1 MLAHSALTEN
11 GLQAPASET
20 AMRDFPPMPKKFPNI
35 NVLIVDDEPLIRWS
49 LSETLGE
56 QGYSVLEA
64 GDGRGAVEAL
74 TQSAHPVDVVLLD
87 YRLPDSNALTLL
99 ATIRAVSPR
108 SRVVLMTAFGTPEVA
123 IEALRLG
130 AVCVVNKPLDM
141 HDVVDLVSRANSSS
155 VSPGGS
161 SPSVRAP
168 LY

>member
-20 AMRDFPPMPKKFPNI
+20 GMRDFPTMPKNSPTI

-49 LSETLGE
+49 LSETLGD
-56 QGYSVLEA
+56 QGYGVLEA
-64 GDGRGAVEAL
+64 EDGRGAVEAL
-74 TQSAHPVDVVLLD
+74 TRSPLPVDVVLLD

-108 SRVVLMTAFGTPEVA
+108 SRVVLMTAFGTPEIA
-123 IEALRLG
+123 IEALHLG

-141 HDVVDLVSRANSSS
+141 HDVVALVSRANTASI
-155 VSPGGS
+155 
-161 SPSVRAP
+161 A
-168 LY
+168 

>member
-1 MLAHSALTEN
+1 MLAHSALTES

-20 AMRDFPPMPKKFPNI
+20 GMRDFPTMAKNSPTI

-49 LSETLGE
+49 LSETLGD

-74 TQSAHPVDVVLLD
+74 THSPLPVDVVMLD

-123 IEALRLG
+123 SEALRLG
-130 AVCVVNKPLDM
+130 AVCVVHKPLDM
-141 HDVVDLVSRANSSS
+141 QDVVALVSRANTASI
-155 VSPGGS
+155 
-161 SPSVRAP
+161 A
-168 LY
+168 